1 MGLDMY
7 LTGSKFF
14 PNFKVE
20 RPVDI
25 DGDQIQLLE
34 VSLGYW
40 RKFGLSMPILWTPL
54 RGAWT
59 SASALILK
67 RPTWLL

>member
-40 RKFGLSMPILWTPL
+40 RKFGLSMLISWTPL
-54 RGAWT
+54 RVAWT

-67 RPTWLL
+67 RPTWWL